1 MKLIFPS
8 WFLLTT
14 FLLALFGGVSGLD
27 TGCDLDLM
35 NAFKLEGIKQPQLN
49 KPIDICGNVR
59 DNCCTLADQML
70 IVKFWKEYSSPLLGF
85 RVNKIIELY
94 RAIFSFHHFF
104 FGLKIE
110 FLPAHLFRERAFGYL
125 KQTCRAEYGMPQ
137 DLEEED
143 LVEISKAQ
151 GKKKGRQLTD
161 GSVPDV
167 VAQISMVPL
176 TAKAPPTT
184 SSSQAPR
191 NLADSNSSPVA
202 IPENQLKNMQKI
214 ESLKQRFQETIHASL
229 QKVTDFVSRRLNKID
244 AMKQKLQDR
253 LNLVSHRLEV
263 GGSDPRLLAHEAP
276 KTSEKGIFDFKKFN
290 ELYKNKEIP
299 VSQKTLLEE
308 QRAELQ
314 RTIELLD
321 ANAKKI
327 LKYQNKAL
335 MKKLNIDF
343 DNDKFAKFIEDVQ
356 SARLPSVPGSISVIR
371 RRLMPPT
378 TPIEYPRSVC
388 TKTRNTVYRR
398 LYFVNQAKFRYCD
411 NVLWAVKKLHLS
423 DFVAFLPDVHQ
434 SLLRLGSLRRSLYCA
449 ICDYSTQK
457 YIDFKNKAVFYNQ
470 DFCEAYIWEFAEY
483 FRWKDILFVEYLH
496 NLFQT
501 ISCFDSDGR
510 ATAFP
515 FKTMIDHQFQKSFF
529 YRRCFDAINTEDWF
543 KYCHFICREFK
554 YDTLSQMIEGDLH
567 FLKEVVSRM
576 VSFLRKQNVSLSR
589 LNLEK
594 LDKITKVDL
603 LRGHQVPGVAQE
615 IDEMIQTEFE
625 KQLKTPPKK
634 RRPIVKVEP
643 KEDADRFITPSGD
656 FLRNEKEEES
666 RKLSLTRP
674 DRVLAETKSDEG
686 LDQYDRAMELLAH
699 PSRGTPPPRSLSG
712 NDFNPQAVYSSRIN
726 IGQINNLSVFFYKDM
741 RGINPMIIDG
751 LLNFDFDVDEFL
763 KTYAVKSSAEYI
775 TSDVMKIVLGSIA
788 NEKDF
793 NAAIQK
799 LLMEAD
805 GSIYTPEEEF
815 AYIEQRVREGANPL
829 RNYTRKRL
837 YQTTTAVST
846 SATPQSEETGY
857 KGDGMPELD
866 FILN

>member
-14 FLLALFGGVSGLD
+14 FLLAVVGGVAGFD
-27 TGCDLDLM
+27 KGCDLDLM
-35 NAFKLEGIKQPQLN
+35 NAFKLEGLRQPQLN

-59 DNCCTLADQML
+59 DNCCSLADQML

-85 RVNKIIELY
+85 RVNKIVELY
-94 RAIFSFHHFF
+94 RTIFSFHHFF
-104 FGLKIE
+104 YGLKIE
-110 FLPAHLFRERAFGYL
+110 FLPTHLFRERAFRYL
-125 KQTCRAEYGMPQ
+125 KNTCRVEYAMPQ
-137 DLEEED
+137 DLQEEEM
-143 LVEISKAQ
+143 VEITKAK
-151 GKKKGRQLTD
+151 GKGRRLTD
-161 GSVPDV
+161 GSAEDV
-167 VAQISMVPL
+167 VAQVSLVPL
-176 TAKAPPTT
+176 TAPTAAL
-184 SSSQAPR
+184 SPR
-191 NLADSNSSPVA
+191 NLADAQSSSVE
-202 IPENQLKNMQKI
+202 IPEDKLKNMQKI
-214 ESLKQRFQETIHASL
+214 ESLKQRFQETIHSSL
-229 QKVTDFVSRRLNKID
+229 QKVTDLVSRRLNKIE

-263 GGSDPRLLAHEAP
+263 GGSDPRLLSPASKSSSKELFNF
-276 KTSEKGIFDFKKFN
+276 KQFD

-299 VSQKTLLEE
+299 VSEKTLLEE
-308 QRAELQ
+308 QRAELK

-356 SARLPSVPGSISVIR
+356 AARLPSVPKTPTIIR

-378 TPIEYPRSVC
+378 TPIEVPRSVC
-388 TKTRNTVYRR
+388 TKTHNTVYRR
-398 LYFVNQAKFRYCD
+398 LYFVNQEKFRYCD
-411 NVLWAVKKLHLS
+411 NVLWAVKKLHLA

-434 SLLRLGSLRRSLYCA
+434 SLMRLGSLRRSLYCA
-449 ICDYSTQK
+449 ICDYSTQQF
-457 YIDFKNKAVFYNQ
+457 IDFKNKAVFYNQ

-483 FRWKDILFVEYLH
+483 FRWKDILFVEYLQ

-594 LDKITKVDL
+594 LNKITKVDL
-603 LRGHQVPGVAQE
+603 LRGHQVPAVAKE
-615 IDEMIQTEFE
+615 IDAMIQGEFE
-625 KQLKTPPKK
+625 KQLRAPPKR
-634 RRPIVKVEP
+634 RRPAVAAEAS
-643 KEDADRFITPSGD
+643 EDPDRFITHPAD
-656 FLRNEKEEES
+656 FMGTTKEDDS
-666 RKLSLTRP
+666 RKLSSTRP
-674 DRVLAETKSDEG
+674 DRVLAETKPSEG
-686 LDQYDRAMELLAH
+686 IEQYEQAMALLTH
-699 PSRGTPPPRSLSG
+699 PSGSSPTPRRLSG
-712 NDFNPQAVYSSRIN
+712 NDFIRQAVYNPRIN
-726 IGQINNLSVFFYKDM
+726 IGQINNLSVFFYKDS
-741 RGINPMIIDG
+741 RGINPMLIDG
-751 LLNFDFDVDEFL
+751 LINFDFDLDEYL
-763 KTYAVKSSAEYI
+763 KTYAVKSSAEYV

-793 NAAIQK
+793 NAAANK
-799 LLMEAD
+799 LLRESD
-805 GSIYTPEEEF
+805 GTFYTPEEEF
-815 AYIEQRVREGANPL
+815 ARIELRVREGANPL
-829 RNYTRKRL
+829 HDYTRKRL
-837 YQTTTAVST
+837 HGVSAAAAAT
-846 SATPQSEETGY
+846 SAATQIEEAGY